1 MLDSD
6 VVVANAEHDEPIL
19 WLFILVRALRHDQVR
34 APNIVLRD
42 ELVLD
47 QNERFHRMLQG
58 QFVLAHLRQDR
69 ADVQVDVAG
78 VRHLEA
84 VVDSLLR
91 EVQVVVFDF

>member
-19 WLFILVRALRHDQVR
+19 RLFILVRALRHDQVR

-47 QNERFHRMLQG
+47 QNERLHRVLQG
-58 QFVLAHLRQDR
+58 QFVLAHL
-69 ADVQVDVAG
+69 
-78 VRHLEA
+78 
-84 VVDSLLR
+84 
-91 EVQVVVFDF
+91 